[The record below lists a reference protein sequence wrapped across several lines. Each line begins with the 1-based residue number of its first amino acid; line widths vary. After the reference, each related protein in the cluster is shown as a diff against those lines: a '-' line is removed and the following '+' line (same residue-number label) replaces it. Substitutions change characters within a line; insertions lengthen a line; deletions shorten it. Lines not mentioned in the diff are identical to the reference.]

1 MGFISLD
8 AIVAAIFAAIKSGA
22 VWILWAIL
30 KSISASF
37 GYGWFMAAA
46 GGAATVL
53 ATPAMLAALGFTAG
67 GIAAGSIAAK
77 LISWAAVSNGG
88 GVAAGSLV
96 AILQSLGA
104 TTGAAAG
111 AAAGVAAAGVAA
123 AGVAAAGVAVAG
135 MGVAVAWMLSTIC
148 SARSAA
154 SASLICCVHITAG
167 RRPPNHPSIHL

>member
-111 AAAGVAAAGVAA
+111 VAA

-148 SARSAA
+148 CQPD
-154 SASLICCVHITAG
+154 LIKI
-167 RRPPNHPSIHL
+167 

>member
-148 SARSAA
+148 CQPD
-154 SASLICCVHITAG
+154 LIKI
-167 RRPPNHPSIHL
+167 